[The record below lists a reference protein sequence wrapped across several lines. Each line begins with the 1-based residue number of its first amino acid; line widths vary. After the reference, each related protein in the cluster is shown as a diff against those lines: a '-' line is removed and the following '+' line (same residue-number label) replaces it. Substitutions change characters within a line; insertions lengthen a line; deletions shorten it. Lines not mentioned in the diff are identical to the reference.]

1 MASESRNGRN
11 RYCSSSAW
19 STRLYP
25 SRGRKKRIH
34 GTFGSCAATTNV
46 IVQRLRGHTAAITRP
61 AESTSDLDPIDEL
74 LRSLNKGKRLQIGP
88 LATSAP
94 FSRPFSN
101 PNSLSLSH
109 PLQALLFPG
118 VIAGFPTCTAGVSL
132 SSRVIHIHVN
142 SKATDSVVP
151 LSEQTQFAL

>member
-1 MASESRNGRN
+1 MAETDTVAHRPSRRDCIQVVGGRNG
-11 RYCSSSAW
+11 YTEPSEVALLLPTSSSNDCVD
-19 STRLYP
+19 TPLP
-25 SRGRKKRIH
+25 L
-34 GTFGSCAATTNV
+34 C
-46 IVQRLRGHTAAITRP
+46 AITRP